1 MQELFRNLVQ
11 IFGDC
16 AWKNS
21 FKMRLQLNAVIFIT
35 LSLGKLPFIS
45 SSENTTQTPNVTL
58 AELKRV
64 VLKFFRNQ
72 PDARR
77 RFGNKTLLQVAA
89 LLKENQ
95 EDDASDSSSTQI
107 TNSTFTEPL
116 QKTAAKTAT
125 SMSKSTNAKP
135 TTPEATTTKSTN
147 TEPKTK
153 STTAKSTTAIPT
165 TSKPTTETEVTTIA
179 TTTETIPKQTTTIP
193 TTTEA
198 TIAEPPTTK
207 SSTLKLTT
215 TTTAKASTTKPSTTK
230 SNTIKQKTAEET
242 TEKATNAKIT
252 PKPVITK
259 ANNTTEST
267 TNTTQ
272 TGKSNSTNH
281 SPSVNP
287 GSGLSQLIKHRV
299 SFPVLFMVMLV
310 FIVAVYF
317 GYHNRNKIN
326 HFLKEGFVKAK
337 KGGSGYLKVKV
348 EDGDYIEL
356 PRDANR
362 QYVY

>member
-1 MQELFRNLVQ
+1 
-11 IFGDC
+11 
-16 AWKNS
+16 
-21 FKMRLQLNAVIFIT
+21 MRLQLNAVIFIT

-45 SSENTTQTPNVTL
+45 SSKNPTQTQNITL
-58 AELKRV
+58 AELERV
-64 VLKFFRNQ
+64 VLKFLQNQ

-77 RFGNKTLLQVAA
+77 RLGNKTLLQVAA

-107 TNSTFTEPL
+107 TNSIFTEPL
-116 QKTAAKTAT
+116 QKITAKTA
-125 SMSKSTNAKP
+125 KSTNAKP

-165 TSKPTTETEVTTIA
+165 TSKPTTKTEVTTIA
-179 TTTETIPKQTTTIP
+179 TTTETIPKQITTIP

-198 TIAEPPTTK
+198 TIAKPPTTK

-242 TEKATNAKIT
+242 TEKATNGETTT
-252 PKPVITK
+252 PKPVIAKAKNATK
-259 ANNTTEST
+259 ST

-272 TGKSNSTNH
+272 IGKSNSTNH

>member
-1 MQELFRNLVQ
+1 
-11 IFGDC
+11 
-16 AWKNS
+16 
-21 FKMRLQLNAVIFIT
+21 MRLQLNAVIFIT

-45 SSENTTQTPNVTL
+45 SSKNTTQTQNVTL
-58 AELKRV
+58 AELERV
-64 VLKFFRNQ
+64 ILKFFQTQ

-77 RFGNKTLLQVAA
+77 RLGNKTLLQVAA
-89 LLKENQ
+89 LPKENQ
-95 EDDASDSSSTQI
+95 ENDDSAFLSTPI
-107 TNSTFTEPL
+107 MNSISTEPL
-116 QKTAAKTAT
+116 QKTTNKTAT

-135 TTPEATTTKSTN
+135 RKKPATKKST
-147 TEPKTK
+147 TAKSATAKSTSIRSTTAK

-165 TSKPTTETEVTTIA
+165 TSRPTTKTEVTTIA
-179 TTTETIPKQTTTIP
+179 ATTETIPKQTTTIP
-193 TTTEA
+193 TTVEA
-198 TIAEPPTTK
+198 TIAKPLKLMTTK
-207 SSTLKLTT
+207 E
-215 TTTAKASTTKPSTTK
+215 TTAIKASTTKPSTTK
-230 SNTIKQKTAEET
+230 SKTKQKTAKET

-259 ANNTTEST
+259 AKNTTEST